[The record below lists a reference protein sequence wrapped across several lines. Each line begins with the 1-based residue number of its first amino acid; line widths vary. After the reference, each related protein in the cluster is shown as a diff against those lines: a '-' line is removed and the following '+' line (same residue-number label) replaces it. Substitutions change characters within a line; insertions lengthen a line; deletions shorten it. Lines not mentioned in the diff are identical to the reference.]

1 MAKSKVDRYI
11 KVEKHYKHDKP
22 YYHVKLFAKNPDAG
36 RLGTYNHFP
45 LRYETFNK
53 MVADTYA
60 YKVAKCLECR
70 VVQ

>member
-1 MAKSKVDRYI
+1 MAKSKVDRYV
-11 KVEKHYKHDKP
+11 KVERHYKHDKP

-36 RLGTYNHFP
+36 RLGIYNHFP

-53 MVADTYA
+53 TVADNYA